1 MGIEVTIQLNGQGTR
16 RIISQNP
23 HIGTT
28 VIGAAIR
35 TGSLND
41 QSVAQISMNRSI
53 LIIAFKVQTR
63 SCQVCFHAIADS
75 LQVANGCRMVQHI
88 PGSIFNGRAS
98 QAALYIGNLLA
109 AIGQAIGGQFYLV
122 RIRPLLRR
130 NDNTIAIYHRSGS
143 SCPIRKG
150 RLRQVQFFIQRN
162 DDGLVG
168 RICLRGQVGVTASSN
183 LDGTAEIL
191 LDHRCIRAVC
201 LICAE
206 AKAAARS
213 RAIDNGLGHLLELV
227 FRSRP
232 ATDDAVSLPILI
244 IEAREVVACF
254 RIVVVAISTIC
265 NGLIAQFSSTSSNRS
280 EVRQVFRQFQGE
292 LAIVSI
298 LRSNNANIMGIVRRE
313 LIGIRNAAGNLYI
326 LVQQHCGRTRIATVV
341 HTVAQRSKGLLRIR
355 ITIDRVREAR
365 RRVTLFLQ
373 ILGTAVVLIQGRILI
388 SQSHAERTVTAVNF
402 HIVTALTCNMEIAI
416 IAIICAFRCVRL
428 AQIDLI
434 IHLHRNHAV
443 IINVGSQVICRISMT
458 GLCIGSTNGNGIA
471 QAAFDTLVRSAICR
485 LGISFQFQSLI
496 HSGLAGQILQ
506 CNGL

>member
-1 MGIEVTIQLNGQGTR
+1 MGIKVTVQLNGQGTR

-109 AIGQAIGGQFYLV
+109 AVGQTIGGQFYLV
-122 RIRPLLRR
+122 RISPLLRR
-130 NDNTIAIYHRSGS
+130 NDNTITIYHRSGS

-191 LDHRCIRAVC
+191 LDLRRIRAVF

-227 FRSRP
+227 FCSRP
-232 ATDDAVSLPILI
+232 ATDDAVLRPLRVGQ
-244 IEAREVVACF
+244 ARDVVAS
-254 RIVVVAISTIC
+254 RRVGAGTVVG
-265 NGLIAQFSSTSSNRS
+265 NGLGANLDATAGGACSRRKADGTHI
-280 EVRQVFRQFQGE
+280 RQVFVQLDGQPVTSIVLHHADVTIGQAVGISPARNIQLAVERPADHICCIGLSIITGKFH
-292 LAIVSI
+292 AIVE
-298 LRSNNANIMGIVRRE
+298 G
-313 LIGIRNAAGNLYI
+313 GN
-326 LVQQHCGRTRIATVV
+326 GMA
-341 HTVAQRSKGLLRIR
+341 RIR
-355 ITIDRVREAR
+355 VIVH
-365 RRVTLFLQ
+365 
-373 ILGTAVVLIQGRILI
+373 RIF
-388 SQSHAERTVTAVNF
+388 Q
-402 HIVTALTCNMEIAI
+402 
-416 IAIICAFRCVRL
+416 
-428 AQIDLI
+428 
-434 IHLHRNHAV
+434 
-443 IINVGSQVICRISMT
+443 T
-458 GLCIGSTNGNGIA
+458 G
-471 QAAFDTLVRSAICR
+471 
-485 LGISFQFQSLI
+485 
-496 HSGLAGQILQ
+496 
-506 CNGL
+506 